1 MFHWPAFVPVGAA
14 ALLAAALLLP
24 LGPVLIAVCAVALVS
39 AVIAAVHH
47 AEVVAHRVGEPFG
60 TLVLAVAIAA
70 IEVALI
76 VSIIVAG
83 GPEKAPLVRDT
94 IFATVMIICNGVVGV
109 CVLIGG
115 LLHREQMFRIEGA
128 GPAFAALATLST
140 LVMVMPAFTKSA
152 PGASYTVS
160 QLAFVGISSLIL
172 WCVFVFFQ
180 TVRHRDFFLPTG
192 NPSSEESHAP
202 PPSIT
207 AALISFLL
215 LVISLVAVVGLAK
228 SLSPSIESAVRTAG
242 APPAV
247 IGIVIAMLV
256 LLPETWAAIRA
267 AMSDRLQTSMN
278 LALGSALASIGLT
291 IPVVVLASILFDI
304 PLVLGLEMKD
314 IALLALT
321 FLVGTIALGTGRTNM
336 MQGAV
341 QLVIFA
347 AFLFLALVP

>member
-1 MFHWPAFVPVGAA
+1 MHHWPVFVPIVAA
-14 ALLAAALLLP
+14 ALLVAALSLPLGIVLTTACAAALV
-24 LGPVLIAVCAVALVS
+24 GAVM
-39 AVIAAVHH
+39 AAVHH

-60 TLVLAVAIAA
+60 TLVLAVAISA

-76 VSIIVAG
+76 VSIIIAG
-83 GPEKAPLVRDT
+83 GPEKAPLARDT
-94 IFATVMIICNGVVGV
+94 IFATVMIICNGVMGV

-128 GPAFAALATLST
+128 GPAFAALIALST

-152 PGASYTVS
+152 PGGSYTVS
-160 QLAFVGISSLIL
+160 QLAFVGISSLLL

-192 NPSSEESHAP
+192 NRSSEESHAP
-202 PPSIT
+202 PPSV
-207 AALISFLL
+207 AVALGSFVLLVVSLIS
-215 LVISLVAVVGLAK
+215 VVGLAK
-228 SLSPSIESAVRTAG
+228 VLSPTIEAAVRKAG

-247 IGIVIAMLV
+247 IGIVIALLV
-256 LLPETWAAIRA
+256 LLPETWAAMRA
-267 AMSDRLQTSMN
+267 AMADRLQTSMN

-304 PLVLGLEMKD
+304 PLVLGLDAKD
-314 IALLALT
+314 IVLLVLT